1 MPNSP
6 VDPIL
11 GIPSKIHL
19 DQIDPLT
26 FAEADGGGR
35 LPQDPPFPPQVV
47 TRIDGDSSG
56 VFSVRSIETL
66 RLVPGAPDVPHSSG
80 EWATVRT
87 VDGPGPIETRGA
99 QALDITVGF
108 ACPAKPQ
115 KSYSATAVVLAD
127 GGASPPLMQ
136 ILIEATV
143 NPCIKPFHFLT
154 LGVPKLIA
162 GALAHAKT
170 GSSDPARM

>member
-26 FAEADGGGR
+26 FTEADGGGR
-35 LPQDPPFPPQVV
+35 LPQDPPFPPRVV

-80 EWATVRT
+80 VWATVRT

-99 QALDITVGF
+99 QALDITRRIRVPGKAPEKLQCYRRRTRGWWCF
-108 ACPAKPQ
+108 AAA
-115 KSYSATAVVLAD
+115 YAD
-127 GGASPPLMQ
+127 SDTGNSQPL
-136 ILIEATV
+136 
-143 NPCIKPFHFLT
+143 H
-154 LGVPKLIA
+154 
-162 GALAHAKT
+162 
-170 GSSDPARM
+170 